1 LQITK
6 DAVFNGLRT
15 GWVRKRFLEED
26 VLENVVSSWTI
37 KKTYFQTGRLM
48 LVSTDFIFSYVS
60 KCLVYDFQ
68 KQEQVAVEYT
78 FYTDI
83 NTV

>member
-1 LQITK
+1 
-6 DAVFNGLRT
+6 
-15 GWVRKRFLEED
+15 
-26 VLENVVSSWTI
+26 
-37 KKTYFQTGRLM
+37 M

-83 NTV
+83 NTVWSEVPIFRSTISRQNADKW